1 MTVVLSAGPSSPG
14 PDGLPYE
21 AYQAGSTSVTAL
33 AAQAQY
39 ARAGVWSHPP
49 AWGKLLGRS
58 VDLLVW
64 IPKAA
69 GADTP

>member
-21 AYQAGSTSVTAL
+21 AYQIGSSFVTAL

-39 ARAGVWSHPP
+39 ARSGVWVRHP
-49 AWGKLLGRS
+49 AWGELLGRS
-58 VDLLVW
+58 VDLL
-64 IPKAA
+64 
-69 GADTP
+69 